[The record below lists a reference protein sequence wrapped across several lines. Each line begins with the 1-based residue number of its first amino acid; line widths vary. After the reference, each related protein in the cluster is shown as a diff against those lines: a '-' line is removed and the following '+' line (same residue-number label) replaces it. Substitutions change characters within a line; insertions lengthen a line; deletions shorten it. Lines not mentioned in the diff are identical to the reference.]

1 MLYSCGLQN
10 YILIG
15 CCVLLWH
22 NGRRRELALL
32 MPSIATV
39 LMCLL
44 SPVNA
49 YVRYMMPAMV
59 LMPFNVAWSYH
70 AVASDKFLD
79 RHGTDGI

>member
-1 MLYSCGLQN
+1 
-10 YILIG
+10 
-15 CCVLLWH
+15 
-22 NGRRRELALL
+22 